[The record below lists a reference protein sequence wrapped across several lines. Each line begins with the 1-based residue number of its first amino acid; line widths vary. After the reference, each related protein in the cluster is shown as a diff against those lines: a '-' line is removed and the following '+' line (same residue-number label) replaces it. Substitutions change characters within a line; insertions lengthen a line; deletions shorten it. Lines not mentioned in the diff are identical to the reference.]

1 MKTGMIKLSVL
12 YPNKE
17 GGTFDINYYLNT
29 HIPIVAK
36 LLGEAIKG
44 ATVEE
49 GLSSAAPNFN
59 APFLAIGNLYFESME
74 SYQNSFGQNAPEIMA
89 DLPNFTD
96 LEPVVQISSV
106 KI

>member
-1 MKTGMIKLSVL
+1 MKTGMIKLSVM

-59 APFLAIGNLYFESME
+59 APFLAIGNLYFDSME

>member
-1 MKTGMIKLSVL
+1 M
-12 YPNKE
+12 
-17 GGTFDINYYLNT
+17 
-29 HIPIVAK
+29 PIVVK

-59 APFLAIGNLYFESME
+59 APFLAIGNLYFDSME
-74 SYQNSFGQNAPEIMA
+74 SYQNSFSQNAPEIMA
-89 DLPNFTD
+89 DIPNFSTI
-96 LEPVVQISSV
+96 EPIVQISTL

>member
-29 HIPIVAK
+29 HIPIVVK

-49 GLSSAAPNFN
+49 GLSIAAPNFN

>member
-1 MKTGMIKLSVL
+1 
-12 YPNKE
+12 
-17 GGTFDINYYLNT
+17 
-29 HIPIVAK
+29 
-36 LLGEAIKG
+36 
-44 ATVEE
+44 
-49 GLSSAAPNFN
+49 
-59 APFLAIGNLYFESME
+59 ME